1 MTLWH
6 LRSVLLGW
14 KKDLDLMI
22 SKVDDRL
29 SQVLGLGQMFS
40 GLNKCF
46 EYGSLVSNL
55 GIKLNEW
62 FSPNGLVSK
71 NIWRLKNNYV
81 VSIDKGPLSKM
92 VAKSIGCAPLMATLI
107 PQK

>member
-1 MTLWH
+1 M
-6 LRSVLLGW
+6 LLGW

-55 GIKLNEW
+55 GIRLNE
-62 FSPNGLVSK
+62 
-71 NIWRLKNNYV
+71 
-81 VSIDKGPLSKM
+81 
-92 VAKSIGCAPLMATLI
+92 
-107 PQK
+107 